1 MKKDQL
7 YLVHII
13 ECIERI
19 EQYKPPSLN
28 NFLSDIKTQ
37 DAIIRNLQIL
47 AESSQRISQETKIS
61 FPDISWR
68 GIAGFRNLLVHD
80 YLSINIE
87 RVWLII
93 DNDLPGLKTG
103 IQNILS
109 SYEK

>member
-7 YLVHII
+7 YLVHIL

-19 EQYKPPSLN
+19 EQYKSPALN

-47 AESSQRISQETKIS
+47 AESSQRVSQETKSS
-61 FPDISWR
+61 FPEISWR
-68 GIAGFRNLLVHD
+68 GIAGFRNLLVRD

-93 DNDLPGLKTG
+93 RQRFTRT
-103 IQNILS
+103 
-109 SYEK
+109 